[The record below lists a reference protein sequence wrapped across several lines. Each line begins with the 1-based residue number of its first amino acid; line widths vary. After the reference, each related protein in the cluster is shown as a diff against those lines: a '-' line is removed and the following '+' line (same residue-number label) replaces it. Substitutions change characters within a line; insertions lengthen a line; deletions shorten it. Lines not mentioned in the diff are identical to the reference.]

1 MDEATGAVKSPRT
14 PSPSPPHS
22 WGGGPCVA
30 SAKQGG
36 GVLPPQPASPKRRR
50 APRVRHA
57 QPRSPGPER
66 VKDRPSGLPRQ
77 RRAASLRRTGAGGPI
92 SDGEGRAAAG
102 VWSVHGALDM
112 RCATDTPS
120 FRRHGLRGPSIDRL
134 EWVSYPFEM
143 EPVQFSDALKLT
155 ELSESQLREWC
166 GKRGLFQP
174 TVPARG
180 PGRVALYSWQDL
192 IALRVF
198 REIFQVFGGRACSW
212 APGIAELRLC
222 LTGQF
227 FPNLWGRGAIFPDQ
241 RSAYLGTLSL
251 LPVKGAALFVPL
263 DPHRDVISSQA
274 TPDEL
279 QGQLPLV
286 TPVRNS
292 R

>member
-1 MDEATGAVKSPRT
+1 
-14 PSPSPPHS
+14 
-22 WGGGPCVA
+22 
-30 SAKQGG
+30 
-36 GVLPPQPASPKRRR
+36 
-50 APRVRHA
+50 
-57 QPRSPGPER
+57 
-66 VKDRPSGLPRQ
+66 
-77 RRAASLRRTGAGGPI
+77 
-92 SDGEGRAAAG
+92 
-102 VWSVHGALDM
+102 M
-112 RCATDTPS
+112 RGATDTLWFS
-120 FRRHGLRGPSIDRL
+120 RRTLNKLNVDRL
-134 EWVSYPFEM
+134 EWVSYPFGM
-143 EPVQFSDALKLT
+143 EPVQFSDALRLT

-198 REIFQVFGGRACSW
+198 REIFQVFGGRASSW
-212 APGIAELRLC
+212 APGIGELRLC

-241 RSAYLGTLSL
+241 RSAYLGTLSS

-263 DPHRDVISSQA
+263 DPHLDVISSQA

-286 TPVRNS
+286 TQVRTS
-292 R
+292 K